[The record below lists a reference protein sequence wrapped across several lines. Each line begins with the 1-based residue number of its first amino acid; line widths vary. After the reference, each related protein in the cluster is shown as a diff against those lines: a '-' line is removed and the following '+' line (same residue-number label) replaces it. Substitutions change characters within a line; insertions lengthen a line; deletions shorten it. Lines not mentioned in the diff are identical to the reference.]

1 VEREKEKGGRYL
13 FFLVSVLMSGQEFK
27 REEEEKSYSK

>member
-13 FFLVSVLMSGQEFK
+13 FFLVSVLISSQEYK
-27 REEEEKSYSK
+27 REGEEKSYSK